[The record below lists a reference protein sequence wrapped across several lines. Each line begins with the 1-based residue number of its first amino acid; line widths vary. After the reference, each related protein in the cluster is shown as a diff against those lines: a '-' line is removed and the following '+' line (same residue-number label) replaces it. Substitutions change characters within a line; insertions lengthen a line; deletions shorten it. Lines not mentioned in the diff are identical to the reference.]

1 MRMNGKVAV
10 ITGGASGIGRRT
22 VECFVEE
29 GGRAVIADIQDAAGS
44 RLCEDLGA
52 SARFA
57 HCDVTHEADIAAA
70 VELARTAWG
79 RLDLMFNNAGRPGDP
94 NPIETMP
101 VEGWDATMGLL
112 VRSVMLGIKHAVPV
126 MKRQGSG
133 SIVSTAS
140 AAGLVPGSTA
150 TAYSVAKAA
159 VVHLTKCA
167 ALELAAF
174 GIRVNCVCP
183 GGIATPIFARV
194 KQLPTQLDQR
204 MVQRVREALGDF
216 QPLRHEGDPDDVAE
230 GVMYLA
236 DERAG
241 FVTGTALTIDGGF
254 AAGMWPSHRDQVWAS
269 VRAVTADLA
278 EDDG

>member
-1 MRMNGKVAV
+1 MRMRDKVAV

-22 VECFVEE
+22 VERLVEE
-29 GGRAVIADIQDAAGS
+29 GGRAVVADVQDAAGL
-44 RLCEDLGA
+44 RLCEDLGEG
-52 SARFA
+52 ARFA
-57 HCDVTHEADIAAA
+57 HCDVTREADIAAA
-70 VELARTAWG
+70 VELARATWG

-101 VEGWDATMGLL
+101 VEGWDATMALL
-112 VRSVMLGIKHAVPV
+112 VRSVMLGIKHAAAV
-126 MKRQGSG
+126 MKPQGSG

-140 AAGLVPGSTA
+140 VAGLVPGSTA
-150 TAYSVAKAA
+150 AAYSVAKAS

-167 ALELAAF
+167 ALELAAH

-183 GGIATPIFARV
+183 GGIATPIFARGG
-194 KQLPTQLDQR
+194 QLPTQLDQR
-204 MVQRVREALGDF
+204 VVEGVRAVLGDF
-216 QPLRHEGDPDDVAE
+216 QPLRRDGRTDDIAE